1 MPFRAFAGILM
12 VSVVG
17 FGADR
22 KFEAIYA
29 NPAMQA
35 AVEDLSSKK
44 IAAIVAQQNLE
55 KVLVQASASA
65 TPANDPVIAAAQNK
79 AEAAATDVKVA
90 ATKVL
95 AQPDSQ
101 LAPKDKVKELE
112 DAVDEIQLQAA
123 QNANSSNNLYLEI
136 TIVGIL
142 LALGA
147 SVAGFLKKSV
157 IAGVLSLCA
166 GTAGGAPKAI
176 GIDGTG
182 DFYQQL
188 YDGASSLASDI
199 KFDVVVT
206 LQDYNGYVTRLK
218 ALQAHSAPGASKS
231 RDAAK
236 ALMNE
241 LLAAKTPHKD

>member
-1 MPFRAFAGILM
+1 MFFRALAGILM
-12 VSVVG
+12 VSAVG
-17 FGADR
+17 FGAER
-22 KFEAIYA
+22 KFEAVYA
-29 NPAMQA
+29 NTAMKA
-35 AVEDLSSKK
+35 AVEDLSNKK
-44 IAAIVAQQNLE
+44 IAAIVAQQDLE
-55 KVLVQASASA
+55 KARVQASPSA
-65 TPANDPVIAAAQNK
+65 TPANDPAIAAAQNK
-79 AEAAATDVKVA
+79 AEAATADAKAA

-95 AQPDSQ
+95 AQPDSE
-101 LAPKDKVKELE
+101 LAPKAKVKELE
-112 DAVDEIQLQAA
+112 EAVDELQLQASKD
-123 QNANSSNNLYLEI
+123 ANSTNSLYLEI
-136 TIVGIL
+136 TIAGIL

-176 GIDGTG
+176 GLDGTG

-188 YDGASSLASDI
+188 YDGASSLASDV
-199 KFDVVVT
+199 KFDVLVT

>member
-1 MPFRAFAGILM
+1 MLFRAFVGFLI
-12 VSVVG
+12 VSALG

-22 KFEAIYA
+22 KFEAFYTT
-29 NPAMQA
+29 PAMRA
-35 AVEDLSSKK
+35 AVEDLSNKK
-44 IAAIVAQQNLE
+44 KVAIVAQQELE
-55 KVLVQASASA
+55 KVLVQAGPAA
-65 TPANDPVIAAAQNK
+65 TPVNDPVIAAAQNK
-79 AEAAATDVKVA
+79 AEIAATDAKA
-90 ATKVL
+90 AVTRVL

-101 LAPKDKVKELE
+101 SAPAGKVKELE
-112 DAVDEIQLQAA
+112 DAVDEIQLQASKDA
-123 QNANSSNNLYLEI
+123 SSTNNLYLGI
-136 TIVGIL
+136 TVGGIL

-147 SVAGFLKKSV
+147 SVAGFLRKSV

-166 GTAGGAPKAI
+166 GTAGGTPKAI
-176 GIDGTG
+176 GLDGTG

-188 YDGASSLASDI
+188 YDGANSLASDI

-218 ALQAHSAPGASKS
+218 ALQTHSAPGASKS